1 MSLHDVTGLRPFLMG
16 LEKQYMCFKFEILN
30 PFRGYTLNS
39 NISIKEGG
47 SRFLMGPKLANRGSR
62 CNTKKDIMHH
72 LNPYSFFIILSSHL
86 KPLRSPIF
94 ASWCQ
99 TAYRL
104 ISVSRYLGL

>member
-47 SRFLMGPKLANRGSR
+47 SRILMGSLIYFSPGS
-62 CNTKKDIMHH
+62 CLFLSP
-72 LNPYSFFIILSSHL
+72 LNSILFHRYVVVPEKRVL
-86 KPLRSPIF
+86 LD
-94 ASWCQ
+94 A
-99 TAYRL
+99 
-104 ISVSRYLGL
+104 ISD